1 MHCDGEKLS
10 IDSGEEWLQMM
21 GERLRIT
28 AKNSSNTTSSTTTTT
43 NTNNSSS
50 TSSNTNKANMVRA
63 DSITSNAARVVDK
76 PSAQDHPQA
85 PLRCPRC
92 DSSNTKFCYYNNYS
106 LSQPRHFCKACKRYW
121 TRGGTLRNV
130 PVGGGCRKNKR
141 AKKPGA
147 APTVPP
153 NSKHPRPL
161 LPPDPVP
168 SLAAQISTSSHLDAT
183 AIYALQTA
191 ASPSDMSLNLPII
204 SNGFHIP
211 SSTSAFDLQPHLGAL
226 GLGLS
231 SNMHRDDEYQFGEL
245 RPLLPVNP
253 AMISLL
259 NDYPLFGS
267 SLSSASL
274 LVSGIKQPKQVED
287 YQTLLP
293 FDELQASGM
302 GDSINGMMKEV
313 KLEGQTNT
321 MTNNN
326 MSSCIDWQIPSEN
339 SLDNLG
345 PAAAMY
351 WNAAIGGGGG
361 GGGAGWPDGTNY
373 GSSVA
378 PLIYKSSGLQ
388 TTLHVHRDGATR
400 ADYRRECGSE
410 RSCRLQTSQAPCVFS
425 VIAASR
431 RPFAPRGTSDPFG

>member
-1 MHCDGEKLS
+1 
-10 IDSGEEWLQMM
+10 
-21 GERLRIT
+21 
-28 AKNSSNTTSSTTTTT
+28 
-43 NTNNSSS
+43 
-50 TSSNTNKANMVRA
+50 MVRA
-63 DSITSNAARVVDK
+63 DSITSNATRVGDK

-141 AKKPGA
+141 AKKPAA

-161 LPPDPVP
+161 LPTDQVP

-183 AIYALQTA
+183 ALYALQTA
-191 ASPSDMSLNLPII
+191 ASPSDMMSLTLPII
-204 SNGFHIP
+204 SHGFHIP
-211 SSTSAFDLQPHLGAL
+211 SSTSAFDLHHPHLGAL

-231 SNMHRDDEYQFGEL
+231 PNMHRDNEYQLGEL
-245 RPLLPVNP
+245 HPLLP
-253 AMISLL
+253 
-259 NDYPLFGS
+259 DYPFFGS

-287 YQTLLP
+287 YQTLLS
-293 FDELQASGM
+293 FDELQAAGM

-361 GGGAGWPDGTNY
+361 GGGVGWPDGMNY

-378 PLIYKSSGLQ
+378 PLI
-388 TTLHVHRDGATR
+388 
-400 ADYRRECGSE
+400 
-410 RSCRLQTSQAPCVFS
+410 
-425 VIAASR
+425 
-431 RPFAPRGTSDPFG
+431 